1 MYYSMRK
8 KGYYMAQVKFIATDL
23 VKYTALEVKDP
34 NTLYFIGNGVN
45 QIFKGDQCFSGGVY
59 ETVDAFPE
67 PDTAK
72 QNVLYVHKTTG
83 EVRFYDGSAFQ
94 TVVLPKATTISDDS
108 TAAELATA
116 KSVADYVKDKIANL
130 NTGALADRVTA
141 VEGKATANETAIGII
156 NGEGEGSIK
165 KAAAEAK
172 QAAIDAAAADA
183 TSKANKALEDA
194 KVDSATKKTEAIEAA
209 AAETTRQVTAA
220 KSELQANIDKKAD
233 KATTLEG
240 YGITDAYTKSATDAA
255 IASAVANA
263 HHLKREIV
271 AKLPEVGSADENT
284 IYMVGTGAG
293 SEDSAYEEYMLING
307 AFERIGTSDVDLSNY
322 FTKEQVTSAIN
333 TAKGEAAADA
343 QSKANAAKEAA
354 IAAAAIDATTK
365 ADAAKNAAIA
375 EAGKKANKA
384 LEDAK
389 TYSDSLAKNYATA
402 AQGAKADSALQAA
415 DVVEGTV
422 NGAISVKGT
431 SVKVHGLGTAA
442 YAATDAFATAAQ
454 GTKADTAVQANDV
467 ISGTA
472 NGTISVKGTDVAV
485 KGLGSAAYQNSG
497 AFDASGAA
505 ASALSEAKTYADTK
519 KTEAVNAAAADA
531 TTKAN
536 NALASA
542 KEYANG
548 LIEWQTL

>member
-1 MYYSMRK
+1 
-8 KGYYMAQVKFIATDL
+8 MAQVKFIATDL
-23 VKYTALEVKDP
+23 VKYNALAAKDP

-59 ETVDAFPE
+59 ETVDAFPAT
-67 PDTAK
+67 DAAK

-83 EVRFYDGSAFQ
+83 EVRFYDGTAFQ
-94 TVVLPKATTISDDS
+94 TVVLPKATTISDAS

-116 KSVADYVKDKIANL
+116 KSVADYVKATIANL

-141 VEGKATANETAIGII
+141 VEGKAAANETAIGVI
-156 NGEGEGSIK
+156 NGSGEGSIQ
-165 KAAAEAK
+165 KAAADAK
-172 QAAIDAAAADA
+172 QAAIDAAATDA

-194 KVDSATKKTEAIEAA
+194 KADSATKKTEAIEAA
-209 AAETTRQVTAA
+209 AAETTKQVTAA
-220 KSELQANIDKKAD
+220 KTELQANIDTKAD
-233 KATTLEG
+233 KATTLAG
-240 YGITDAYTKSATDAA
+240 YGIADAYTKDEANTA
-255 IASAVANA
+255 IAAAVANA

-271 AKLPEVGSADENT
+271 SVLPEVSAANEDT
-284 IYMVGTGAG
+284 IYMVPNTGGTDTAG
-293 SEDSAYEEYMLING
+293 SNQSVYTEYMLVNG

-322 FTKEQVTSAIN
+322 FTKDQVTGAIA
-333 TAKGEAAADA
+333 TAKSEAATDAQTKADA
-343 QSKANAAKEAA
+343 AKNAA
-354 IAAAAIDATTK
+354 ITAAATDATTK
-365 ADAAKNAAIA
+365 ADAAQAAAIA

-389 TYSDSLAKNYATA
+389 AYSDGLANNYATA
-402 AQGAKADSALQAA
+402 AQGAKADTALQA
-415 DVVEGTV
+415 V
-422 NGAISVKGT
+422 
-431 SVKVHGLGTAA
+431 
-442 YAATDAFATAAQ
+442 
-454 GTKADTAVQANDV
+454 DV

-485 KGLGSAAYQNSG
+485 RGLGSAAYQNSD
-497 AFDASGAA
+497 AFDTSGAA
-505 ASALSEAKTYADTK
+505 AGALSEAKTYADTK
-519 KTEAVNAAAADA
+519 KSEAIEAAAADA

>member
-1 MYYSMRK
+1 
-8 KGYYMAQVKFIATDL
+8 MAQVKFIATDL
-23 VKYTALEVKDP
+23 VKYKALAQKDP

-59 ETVDAFPE
+59 EMVDAFPKT
-67 PDTAK
+67 DTAK

-83 EVRFYDGSAFQ
+83 EVRFYDGTVFQ
-94 TVVLPKATTISDDS
+94 TVVLPKATTISDAS

-116 KSVADYVKDKIANL
+116 KSVADYVKTTIANL

-141 VEGKATANETAIGII
+141 VEGKAAANETAIGVI

-165 KAAAEAK
+165 KAAADAK
-172 QAAIDAAAADA
+172 QAAIDAAATDA
-183 TSKANKALEDA
+183 TTKADKALEDA
-194 KVDSATKKTEAIEAA
+194 KADSATKKTEAIEAA
-209 AAETTRQVTAA
+209 AAETTNQVNAA
-220 KSELQANIDKKAD
+220 KTELQANIDAKAD
-233 KATTLEG
+233 KATTLAG
-240 YGITDAYTKSATDAA
+240 YGIADAYTKDEANTA
-255 IASAVANA
+255 IATAVANA

-271 AKLPEVGSADENT
+271 SVLPEVSEANEDT
-284 IYMVGTGAG
+284 IYMVPDAG
-293 SEDSAYEEYMLING
+293 STDAAGSNKSVYTEYMLVNG

-322 FTKEQVTSAIN
+322 FTKEQVTGAIA
-333 TAKGEAAADA
+333 TAKDEAAADA
-343 QSKANAAKEAA
+343 RTKADAAKDAA
-354 IAAAAIDATTK
+354 IAAAATDATTK
-365 ADAAKNAAIA
+365 ADAAQAAAIT
-375 EAGKKANKA
+375 EAGKKADKA

-389 TYSDSLAKNYATA
+389 AYSNGLAKNYATA

-415 DVVEGTV
+415 NVVEGTV
-422 NGAISVKGT
+422 NGAISVKGAP
-431 SVKVHGLGTAA
+431 VKVHGLGTAA
-442 YAATDAFATAAQ
+442 YAATDDFATAAQ
-454 GTKADTAVQANDV
+454 GAKADSAVQAADV

-485 KGLGSAAYQNSG
+485 KGLGSAAYQNSS

-505 ASALSEAKTYADTK
+505 AGALSKAKTYADTK

-542 KEYANG
+542 KEYAQG
-548 LIEWQTL
+548 LIEWGTL